1 MDISVVL
8 PVLNERENL
17 RVLIPRLQALFAQLR
32 ITHEI
37 IAVDGGSSDGTREI
51 AASLGAQVVPER
63 VKGYAG
69 ALSTGLD
76 GARGDYVLTLDA
88 DMSHDPDFVAK
99 MWRVRGDAEVIIA
112 SRYVRGGAAYTDF
125 SRRVTSQFLNF
136 LLRHVLSMPLG
147 DLSSGFR
154 LYRRGAIENLNL
166 ESRNIE
172 ILEEILVKIYARG
185 YRVIEVPFT
194 YFPRGE
200 GRSHSRMVRYGID
213 LATSAAK
220 LWKIRNSLDSAD
232 YDERAFYSVIPIQR
246 FWQRRRHRITTNWA
260 RGAGKTLDAGC
271 GTSVIIQSLNNPVAM
286 DINLAKVRYLRR
298 YGLPILRG
306 SSFALPFKDAA
317 FDCLI
322 SSQVIEHVPFD
333 DALFAEMNRVL
344 RPGGRLIIGTP
355 DYATIGWRL
364 IEPLYGALL
373 PGGYHDEHITHY
385 THDSLLKILERHGFV
400 HQESAYVARSE
411 LIMRLTKRA
420 ETATSESQGAVVG
433 APPARAASL

>member
-1 MDISVVL
+1 MDVSVVL
-8 PVLNERENL
+8 PVLNECENL
-17 RVLIPRLQALFAQLR
+17 RVLIPRLHSLFAQLGVS
-32 ITHEI
+32 HEI
-37 IAVDGGSSDGTREI
+37 IAVDGGSTDGTREV
-51 AASLGAQVVPER
+51 AASFGARVIPER

-76 GARGDYVLTLDA
+76 AARGDYVLTLDA

-99 MWRVRGDAEVIIA
+99 MWRVRDEAEVIIA
-112 SRYVRGGAAYTDF
+112 SRYMRGGAAYTDF
-125 SRRVTSQFLNF
+125 SRRITSQFLNF
-136 LLRHVLSMPLG
+136 LLRRVLSIPVG

-154 LYRRGAIENLNL
+154 LYHREAITNLQL
-166 ESRNIE
+166 QSRNIE
-172 ILEEILVKIYARG
+172 ILEEILVKIYAQG

-213 LATSAAK
+213 LAVSAIK
-220 LWKIRNSLDSAD
+220 LWKIRNSLESAD
-232 YDERAFYSVIPIQR
+232 YDERAFYSIIPIQR

-260 RGAGKTLDAGC
+260 RAAGKTLDAGC
-271 GTSVIIQSLNNPVAM
+271 GTSVIIQSLNNAVAL
-286 DINLAKVRYLRR
+286 DYNLSKVRYLRR

-306 SSFALPFKDAA
+306 SVFALPFKSAA

-333 DALFAEMNRVL
+333 EALFAEMNRVL
-344 RPGGRLIIGTP
+344 RPGGTLIIGTP
-355 DYATIGWRL
+355 DYSTVGWRL

-385 THDSLLKILERHGFV
+385 QRASLLKILERHGFV
-400 HQESAYVARSE
+400 HHETAYVACSE
-411 LIMRLTKRA
+411 LIMRLTKSPK
-420 ETATSESQGAVVG
+420 TATSQPQGSASQAQ
-433 APPARAASL
+433 PARAASL